1 MDPEDAR
8 HCGPPPSCKQAPRL
22 DAGWRRKALNGMGWQ
37 PEFLVNLACSFQRE
51 WPNMVSLA
59 PLAAIRQ
66 VMTLNCRL
74 TVTALGNPQLDFR
87 IANASRACDDMPCGQ
102 LGPATKT
109 TVTSIGLGQ
118 FVVKFTKQL

>member
-1 MDPEDAR
+1 MPAGVAR
-8 HCGPPPSCKQAPRL
+8 HRMEWLGS
-22 DAGWRRKALNGMGWQ
+22 LNFWST
-37 PEFLVNLACSFQRE
+37 LHVRFQRE
-51 WPNMVSLA
+51 WPKVVSLA

-66 VMTLNCRL
+66 GMILNYRL

-87 IANASRACDDMPCGQ
+87 FANALRACDDLPCRQ

-118 FVVKFTKQL
+118 FVVMFTKQL

>member
-1 MDPEDAR
+1 MEWV
-8 HCGPPPSCKQAPRL
+8 GN
-22 DAGWRRKALNGMGWQ
+22 LNFWST
-37 PEFLVNLACSFQRE
+37 LHVRFQRE
-51 WPNMVSLA
+51 WPNMLSLA

-74 TVTALGNPQLDFR
+74 TVTALGNPQLDLC